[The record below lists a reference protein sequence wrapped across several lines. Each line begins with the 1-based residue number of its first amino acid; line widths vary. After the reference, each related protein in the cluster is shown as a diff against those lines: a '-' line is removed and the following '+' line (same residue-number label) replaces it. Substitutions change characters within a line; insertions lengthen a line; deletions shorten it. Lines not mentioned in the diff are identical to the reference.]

1 MLFWRFIDQK
11 SNYSKNLFLLIIF
24 CSLSVSF
31 QPLFAAKAQAVKNVT
46 LYQFSKIVAKKLD
59 YAIIFSPRVR
69 KNSKIILVLSKSL
82 ESDQLYNVF
91 LGLLNVHGYAA
102 VKSGD
107 LIRVVREYK
116 TRTLPSGF

>member
-1 MLFWRFIDQK
+1 MLFRRFIVQR
-11 SNYSKNLFLLIIF
+11 SNYSKNLLLLIIF

-31 QPLFAAKAQAVKNVT
+31 QPLFAAKTQVVKNVT
-46 LYQFSKIVAKKLD
+46 LYQFSQIVAKKLD

-69 KNSKIILVLSKSL
+69 KNSKIALVLSKVL

-91 LGLLNVHGYAA
+91 LGLLNVQGYAA
-102 VKSGD
+102 VRSGN

-116 TRTLPSGF
+116 ARTMYSD